1 MKVYIVRDPSLSACA
16 VFYTDVAHMDMMGL
30 RTMLYRRPELLHVIP
45 PAGYYDI
52 FVGGQDNKAVN
63 VGKIYPIDWDAVY
76 SPTEDLELV
85 SLNTCKH
92 RFQRHS
98 SGLMIIFHA
107 PHAEWCFLKLLNFE

>member
-92 RFQRHS
+92 RFQRH
-98 SGLMIIFHA
+98 IIRTHDNFSC
-107 PHAEWCFLKLLNFE
+107 PTCGVVFFETLKF